1 MALGAGSAA
10 LDQIPNASGCQQH
23 ISTDQ
28 RGVARPQPAGGL
40 CDIGAFEV
48 VSAGAG
54 SGAAIATPT
63 MNVWALMI
71 FVLLVG
77 LGSLHYMRRR

>member
-10 LDQIPNASGCQQH
+10 LDMIPNAGRCGFS
-23 ISTDQ
+23 IASDQ
-28 RGVARPQPAGGL
+28 RGFARPQPAGGL